1 MDSVLK
7 LEHVSKLYGDNLVVN
22 NASFEIEKGCVCG
35 LLGPNGAGKTTIM
48 KIIMNEVKCDNGFVE
63 HDSRLKI
70 RYLQDVPEFY
80 EFYSIKEYLDFI
92 LDINNYSKDKDGRI
106 NEVLCMLNL
115 ETYANKTIRKLSRG
129 LRQKVGIASVIIDE
143 PDVLILDE
151 PVSALDPLGRKEMF
165 DIILSLKGKTT
176 VIFSSHILADIERVC
191 DRVILI
197 NKGKIILNNKIEELS
212 LEKSTL
218 LVMFNSRDDL
228 LKVKENI
235 GYPTRFSE
243 KIQDCLEI
251 ECDDVVKLQKEVFEL
266 LIKYDVGVKCLTNKS
281 ESLEEIFLRE
291 VRKNA

>member
-1 MDSVLK
+1 MDTILK

-48 KIIMNEVKCDNGFVE
+48 KIIMNQVKCDNGFVHHE
-63 HDSRLKI
+63 SDLKI

-80 EFYSIKEYLDFI
+80 EFYSIDEYLNFI
-92 LDINNYSKDKDGRI
+92 LDINNYSNDKEERI
-106 NEVLCMLNL
+106 NEVLGLLNL
-115 ETYANKTIRKLSRG
+115 KEYKNKTIKKLSRG
-129 LRQKVGIASVIIDE
+129 LRQKVGIASVIIDN

-176 VIFSSHILADIERVC
+176 VSFSSHILTDIERVC

-197 NKGKIILNNKIEELS
+197 NRGKIILNNKIEELS
-212 LEKSTL
+212 LEKKTL
-218 LVMFNSRDDL
+218 LVMFNSREDL
-228 LKVKENI
+228 LKVREDIN
-235 GYPTRFSE
+235 YSTRFSE
-243 KIQDCLEI
+243 RIQDCLEI
-251 ECDDVVKLQKEVFEL
+251 ECDDVLKLQKEVFEL
-266 LIKYDVGVKCLTNKS
+266 LIKHAVGVKCITNKS

-291 VRKNA
+291 VKKNA

>member
-1 MDSVLK
+1 MDGILK

-48 KIIMNEVKCDNGFVE
+48 KIIMNQVKCDNGFVE
-63 HDSRLKI
+63 HDSNLKI

-80 EFYSIKEYLDFI
+80 EFYSVKEYLNFI
-92 LDINNYSKDKDGRI
+92 LEINNYSKDKENRI
-106 NEVLCMLNL
+106 NEVLLMLNL
-115 ETYANKTIRKLSRG
+115 ESHSNKIVRRLSRG
-129 LRQKVGIASVIIDE
+129 LRQKLGIASVIIDE

-176 VIFSSHILADIERVC
+176 VIFSSHILTDIERVC
-191 DRVILI
+191 DRVVLI
-197 NKGKIILNNKIEELS
+197 NRGKIILNNKIEELA
-212 LEKSTL
+212 LEKKTL
-218 LVMFNSRDDL
+218 LVMFNSREDL
-228 LKVKENI
+228 LKVREDIN
-235 GYPTRFSE
+235 YSTRFSE
-243 KIQDCLEI
+243 RIQDCLEI
-251 ECDDVVKLQKEVFEL
+251 ECDDVLKLQKEVFEL
-266 LIKYDVGVKCLTNKS
+266 LIKHAVGVKCITNKS

>member
-80 EFYSIKEYLDFI
+80 EFYSIKEYLGFI
-92 LDINNYSKDKDGRI
+92 LDVNNYSKDKDGRI

-218 LVMFNSRDDL
+218 LVTFNNRDDL
-228 LKVKENI
+228 LKIKENI

-243 KIQDCLEI
+243 RIQDCLEI